1 MWCVCSVG
9 YGVCGMG
16 CVCVCVCVWWVW
28 VCGVCVVWGMW
39 YGVCVLCV
47 CACVCAHTAT
57 LKWEKDNLCYVT
69 HEEPTMYELTVDFV
83 VE

>member
-1 MWCVCSVG
+1 M
-9 YGVCGMG
+9 
-16 CVCVCVCVWWVW
+16 
-28 VCGVCVVWGMW
+28 CGVCVVWGMW
-39 YGVCVLCV
+39 YGVCV

-57 LKWEKDNLCYVT
+57 LKWEKDHLCYVT